1 MTLELLK
8 SDGKASRRRLK
19 TAFGVSAVVH
29 ALIFGWIAFGPKP
42 VKDDITITEVAWL
55 DAKDLEPPKPAP
67 KPEPPKPVAKPTPPA
82 PKPAPVQV
90 AKPAPEKPKATPKA
104 ASAPKPPDAVPK
116 GKQTVHEPAGASGV
130 AARGAAPSGGG
141 EKGRAEGARVA
152 ANVRQTTA
160 NVDRLLAG
168 ITGDIAVGTP
178 SGDKGAGGGKPS
190 NARYQVAGG
199 RGAGNLPSVE
209 GDLRGTGL
217 GEVGAGSG
225 AGGGKGPG
233 RGVARAGVDIVDD
246 GVESAGDGATA
257 SGRDSRSLMAVV
269 QRYVAGI
276 KFCYDNALK
285 KSPNLTGKITL
296 QMDIAASGSV
306 GGLTPLDDS
315 MGNAALQRCIL
326 AQVQGWK
333 FPAIE
338 AGTVRFTLPL
348 VFSPPQTSGG

>member
-1 MTLELLK
+1 MSLDLLK
-8 SDGKASRRRLK
+8 ADEKASRRRLK
-19 TAFGVSAVVH
+19 KALVVSLVVH
-29 ALIFGWIAFGPKP
+29 AVVSGWFVFGPKP

-67 KPEPPKPVAKPTPPA
+67 KPEPPKPVAKPAPPA

-90 AKPAPEKPKATPKA
+90 AKPAPEKPKAAPKPA
-104 ASAPKPPDAVPK
+104 AAPKPPDAVPK

-168 ITGDIAVGTP
+168 ITGDIAVATSG
-178 SGDKGAGGGKPS
+178 GDKGGGGGKPS

-209 GDLRGTGL
+209 GDLRGSGL

-296 QMDIAASGSV
+296 QMDIAASGAV

-333 FPAIE
+333 FPAID

-348 VFSPPQTSGG
+348 VFSPPQTTGG